1 MGDGSV
7 GKLFRGKKKAAE
19 AAFLVRAPSRACLGI
34 FAPKRAGRQAFAAGA
49 FGAAFAPV
57 VFDA

>member
-7 GKLFRGKKKAAE
+7 GKLFHGKKKAAE
-19 AAFLVRAPSRACLGI
+19 AAFLVRVPSRACPGI

-49 FGAAFAPV
+49 FAAGFAA